1 MSVPK
6 KRRTKSSV
14 NQRRS
19 HFALKKKT
27 LSVCSQCKRAILPH
41 TACRNCGY
49 YKGREAVKIKSKKSR
64 KL

>member
-19 HFALKKKT
+19 HFALKRKT
-27 LSVCSQCKRAILPH
+27 LAVCPQCKRTILPH

-49 YKGREAVKIKSKKSR
+49 YKGREVIKLKVRSKK
-64 KL
+64 